1 MRLLQIII
9 VKQGAAH
16 RNIYSRVLQ
25 DSRKGA
31 AHRNMD
37 CHLRRYIKTTF
48 SLCENSVVLNMQKDE
63 RKYTLPSGYKK
74 TAFAKKRFK

>member
-25 DSRKGA
+25 DSRKDA

-37 CHLRRYIKTTF
+37 CHLRMVYKNYVFTLREF
-48 SLCENSVVLNMQKDE
+48 SSSE
-63 RKYTLPSGYKK
+63 Y
-74 TAFAKKRFK
+74 AKR